1 MAQQILNRYK
11 HRCEINRECLIIRG
25 HFFFLQTPHFNSLII
40 YSKNMTDAD
49 GNWEGM
55 VSNIKI
61 FMRDQTEIIKEHI
74 IKQTQ
79 KVEALIKGENNTL
92 KEHQEKMKVEVRER
106 NAQVKDE
113 IRDKIRN
120 CEKTVADSKSEID
133 KKVYQCMGELKE
145 EIS

>member
-1 MAQQILNRYK
+1 
-11 HRCEINRECLIIRG
+11 
-25 HFFFLQTPHFNSLII
+25 
-40 YSKNMTDAD
+40 MTDAD

-79 KVEALIKGENNTL
+79 KVESLIKGENNTL

-113 IRDKIRN
+113 IRDKIFN
-120 CEKTVADSKSEID
+120 CEKTVADSKMEID